1 MVMHTPLI
9 SIAIP
14 AYNCDRY
21 IAYSIQSVLS
31 QTFEDWELILL
42 NDGSTDHTSEIMQS
56 YAKRDRRIR
65 VIDGNKNCGLI
76 RRLNQSV
83 ALARG
88 KYYARMDGDD
98 IMHPERLKTQISYL
112 LAHPDVNVLGST
124 AYAIDENNIITAY
137 LDCAEFPNPARG
149 HGFIHPSVMASTE
162 WFRRNPYSENYNRI
176 EDYELWLRAFS
187 HSKYYVIQLP
197 LIFYRDSGTTTPR
210 KYLATHISA
219 LKIAFSSHLYE
230 IGFRTRVRI
239 ALGSLLR
246 ILACTSF
253 FIIGKSQW
261 LLKMRKSRKKIKEIS
276 KAQIDLRKAI
286 NS

>member
-1 MVMHTPLI
+1 MDMKTPLI

-21 IAYSIQSVLS
+21 ISHSIQSVLN

-56 YAKRDRRIR
+56 YAQRDSRIR
-65 VIDGNKNCGLI
+65 VIDENKNCGLI

-88 KYYARMDGDD
+88 KFYARMDSDD

-112 LAHPDVNVLGST
+112 LEHPDINVLGST
-124 AYAIDENNIITAY
+124 AYAIDENNEITAY
-137 LDCAEFPNPARG
+137 LDCAEFPNPPQG
-149 HGFIHPSVMASTE
+149 HGFIHPSVMAATE

-176 EDYELWLRAFS
+176 EDYELWLRAFP
-187 HSKYYVIQLP
+187 HSKYYVIQTP
-197 LIFYRDSGTTTPR
+197 LLFYRDSGTTGP
-210 KYLATHISA
+210 KKNLATHISA
-219 LKIAFSSHLYE
+219 LKIAFSSHQYE
-230 IGFRTRVRI
+230 IGISTRIRI
-239 ALGSLLR
+239 ALGSVLR
-246 ILACTSF
+246 MLACISF
-253 FIIGKSQW
+253 SVIGKSQW
-261 LLKMRKSRKKIKEIS
+261 LLKMRENRKTIKNIS
-276 KAQIDLRKAI
+276 KAQLDLRKAI